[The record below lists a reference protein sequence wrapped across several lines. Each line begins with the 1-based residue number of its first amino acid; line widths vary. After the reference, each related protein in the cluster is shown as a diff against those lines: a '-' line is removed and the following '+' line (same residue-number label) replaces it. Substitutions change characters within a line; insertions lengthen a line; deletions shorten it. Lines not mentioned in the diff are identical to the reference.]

1 MVNGSHK
8 DLPGRA
14 ASEKVLRD
22 KAFATAF
29 YPQYDGYQ
37 WFIKF
42 STKNLER
49 LTLTQEQALFLKII
63 NWLLNYT
70 SLSLANFKKT
80 WNL

>member
-37 WFIKF
+37 
-42 STKNLER
+42 
-49 LTLTQEQALFLKII
+49 
-63 NWLLNYT
+63 
-70 SLSLANFKKT
+70 
-80 WNL
+80 